1 MATSI
6 SIEGKIFYKISEQDL
21 VQAYNKG
28 KTILWFFET
37 DYGLDKI
44 IFSKRSELGNV
55 IIEHI
60 KFYIEMKTKFVI
72 QFSTKY
78 FYFVQL

>member
-1 MATSI
+1 MTNSI
-6 SIEGKIFYKISEQDL
+6 NIEGKTYYKISETDL
-21 VQAYNKG
+21 LQVYNKG
-28 KTILWFFET
+28 KIILWFFET

-60 KFYIEMKTKFVI
+60 NFFIEMKTKFEI
-72 QFSTKY
+72 RFSTKY
-78 FYFVQL
+78 FYFVQI

>member
-1 MATSI
+1 MVNSI
-6 SIEGKIFYKISEQDL
+6 NIDGKMYYKISETDL
-21 VQAYNKG
+21 IQVYNKS
-28 KTILWFFET
+28 KSILWLFET

-60 KFYIEMKTKFVI
+60 KFFIEMKTKFEI

-78 FYFVQL
+78 FYFVQI